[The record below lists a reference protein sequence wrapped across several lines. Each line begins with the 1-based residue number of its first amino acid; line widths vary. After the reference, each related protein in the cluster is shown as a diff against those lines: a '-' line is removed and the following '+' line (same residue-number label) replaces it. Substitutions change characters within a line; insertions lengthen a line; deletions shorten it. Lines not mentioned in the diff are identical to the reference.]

1 MRKETPENTDVQ
13 DKLRCFWNKTH
24 THIHTQPERE
34 RGREGEQDY
43 ARGDKASFKK
53 NTKSLP

>member
-24 THIHTQPERE
+24 THIHTQPENLKSSKR
-34 RGREGEQDY
+34 
-43 ARGDKASFKK
+43 KAMS
-53 NTKSLP
+53 NL